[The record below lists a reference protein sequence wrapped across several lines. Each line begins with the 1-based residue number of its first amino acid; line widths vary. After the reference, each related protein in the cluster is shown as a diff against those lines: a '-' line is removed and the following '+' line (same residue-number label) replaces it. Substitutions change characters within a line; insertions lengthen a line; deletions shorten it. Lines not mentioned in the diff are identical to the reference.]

1 VLLYL
6 INPRN
11 SLISLANVRNN
22 RWNRYRIWKPL
33 GLLVLASA
41 TPPQWEIKV
50 IDENLGKADYA
61 SMPRPDLVG
70 ITAFTAQASRAY
82 ELATEFRSRSVPVI
96 MGGIHATMRLQE
108 ALNYVDSVVTGEAEL
123 VWPKVLVDLQ
133 NSSLK
138 RIYAGEQVDMKNV
151 PLARHDLLPKG
162 YAFGSIQIKRGCPLN
177 CNFCSVTAFNGPQ
190 YRARPIED
198 VVREFKTIR
207 EKLVLVVDDNLIGT
221 SKEHIS
227 WAKKLFG
234 AMIAAGIRK
243 KWIAQTTINFADDN
257 ELLTLASKA
266 GCRGV
271 FIGFESPTAEG
282 LAEVGK
288 KFNLVKNRDLRD
300 SVRKIKKHNII
311 VVGSFIIGLD
321 TDKPGIGKQIVEAAD
336 FYGID
341 LLNTMVLTP
350 LPGTRLWGKME
361 TQGRIITNS
370 FPDDWKYYTL
380 TFPVANYKHLSRD
393 DVIRETEYCNKTFYS
408 IRRILSRLYGNF
420 WQRRSPLAAMAAN
433 LSYRNNIHI
442 AFKAHRQFNLFGSQE
457 IKYTSE
463 SQIRISCLK
472 EKDALSAKYPAQPI
486 TQQKNLPNSK

>member
-1 VLLYL
+1 MRLYL

-11 SLISLANVRNN
+11 SLVSLANVHNN

-41 TPPQWEIKV
+41 TPPQWDIKV
-50 IDENLGKADYA
+50 IDENLGTADYA

-82 ELATEFRSRSVPVI
+82 ELATEFRNRSIPVI
-96 MGGIHATMRLQE
+96 MGGIHATMRVQE
-108 ALNYVDSVVTGEAEL
+108 ALGYVDSVVTGEAEI
-123 VWPKVLVDLQ
+123 VWPKVLADFQ
-133 NSSLK
+133 NGSLK
-138 RIYAGEQVDMKNV
+138 RVYAGEYVDMKNV
-151 PLARHDLLPKG
+151 PPARHNLLPKG

-227 WAKKLFG
+227 WAKRLFG

-243 KWIAQTTINFADDN
+243 KWIAQATINIADDD
-257 ELLTLASKA
+257 ELLALASRA
-266 GCRGV
+266 GCRGI
-271 FIGFESPTAEG
+271 FIGFESPTVEG

-288 KFNLVKNRDLRD
+288 KFNLVKNRDMRD
-300 SVRKIKKHNII
+300 SVRRIKRHNIL

-321 TDKPGIGKQIVEAAD
+321 TDKPGIGRQIVEAAN

-341 LLNTMVLTP
+341 ILNTMVLTP
-350 LPGTRLWGKME
+350 LPGTRLWEKME
-361 TQGRIITNS
+361 TQGRITTNS

-380 TFPVANYKHLSRD
+380 TFPVANYKHLSQD
-393 DVIRETEYCNKTFYS
+393 DVIRELEYCDKTFYS
-408 IRRILSRLYGNF
+408 IQRILSRLCGNF
-420 WQRRSPLAAMAAN
+420 WQRRSPLATMASN
-433 LSYRNNIHI
+433 LSYRYNLRI
-442 AFKAHRQFNLFGSQE
+442 ARKAHRQFDLSGGRGL
-457 IKYTSE
+457 KYTSE
-463 SQIRISCLK
+463 NRVRISYLK
-472 EKDALSAKYPAQPI
+472 EKGALSEKRLKDARH
-486 TQQKNLPNSK
+486 NR